1 MSKGGSPFTPPGT
14 VALIGGEGQMGS
26 IFVRMF
32 AEDGLRVLVSG
43 PSDDPGY
50 GGIVAAADVVVVTV
64 PITETVG
71 VIERIAPHL
80 RPEQLLSDFTSIKG
94 DPTAAMLASPA
105 RVIACHPIFGPDTDP
120 RGQNVVLCP
129 ERPGEF
135 LEWYAGF
142 FRRHG
147 MIVVEMKPA
156 AHDEAMA
163 FIQGLTH
170 FINIT
175 FARTLQTRGA
185 DLPGILKV
193 CSPVYQ
199 VLFAILCRILSGDSH
214 LYGQIQVSNRENI
227 PVLEDFLDNGKD
239 LLEQVNEKSWEGVY
253 RIFEEAAE
261 YLGDYKAVARQES
274 DFLIEQMTR
283 YRASGA
289 EAGDITRTASEKS
302 LETTGEKSKKGGGN
316 EGSGSV

>member
-14 VALIGGEGQMGS
+14 IALIGGEGQMGS
-26 IFVRMF
+26 KFVRLF
-32 AEDGLRVLVSG
+32 EQDGLRVLVSG

-50 GGIVAAADVVVVTV
+50 GGIVEAADVVVVTV

-71 VIERIAPHL
+71 VIERIAPHM

-94 DPTAAMLASPA
+94 EPAAAMLASPA
-105 RVIACHPIFGPDTDP
+105 RVIACHPIFGPHTNP
-120 RGQNVVLCP
+120 HGQNVVLCP
-129 ERPGEF
+129 ERPGDF

-170 FINIT
+170 FINIA

-185 DLPGILKV
+185 DLPDILKV

-199 VLFAILCRILSGDSH
+199 VLFAMLCRILSGDSH
-214 LYGQIQVSNRENI
+214 LYGQIQISNRENI
-227 PVLEDFLDNGKD
+227 PVLEDFLANGKD
-239 LLEQVNEKSWEGVY
+239 LLEHVQDKSWEDMY
-253 RIFEEAAE
+253 RIFEEAAD
-261 YLGDYKAVARQES
+261 YLGDYKDVARQES
-274 DFLIEQMTR
+274 EFLIEQMTR
-283 YRASGA
+283 YLAS
-289 EAGDITRTASEKS
+289 EAGPGDGTEIG
-302 LETTGEKSKKGGGN
+302 TGTGGVMEAGTSKKDGGN
-316 EGSGSV
+316 E